1 MQRRTFTLAKEI
13 CLRVGFAADVGRC
26 HAKGIPAAR
35 ISWTHP
41 SEHSL
46 FEQPQNRS
54 PVLEN
59 DTQPRRLPHHRE
71 IDSAKTKTREKNIE
85 AIPDMRVFQRPKG
98 GGESFRAIEV

>member
-13 CLRVGFAADVGRC
+13 CLGVGFAADVGRC
-26 HAKGIPAAR
+26 HAKGIQAAR

-71 IDSAKTKTREKNIE
+71 IDSAKTKARQEDIE
-85 AIPDMRVFQRPKG
+85 AISDMLVVKRRYG
-98 GGESFRAIEV
+98 LGECFRAI